1 MCFIERVERVLVLN
15 KTDLEWCTGTEN
27 DKKLRKN
34 MGGSRGGGVDGQPP
48 SFRTAHQKKIYQSI
62 MRGKTYENTWV
73 PKKSRKLP
81 VTISFIEVIFSGKEG
96 TL

>member
-1 MCFIERVERVLVLN
+1 MLN

-27 DKKLRKN
+27 DNKLP
-34 MGGSRGGGVDGQPP
+34 GGGGREWMASHPP
-48 SFRTAHQKKIYQSI
+48 LEQLTKKNIPKYNAWKNI
-62 MRGKTYENTWV
+62 RNDTWV

-81 VTISFIEVIFSGKEG
+81 VTISFIEVIFSEKEG

>member
-1 MCFIERVERVLVLN
+1 MLK

-34 MGGSRGGGVDGQPP
+34 MSGSRGRGAGVDGQPP
-48 SFRTAHQKKIYQSI
+48 SFRTAHQKNKPKYNAWKNI
-62 MRGKTYENTWV
+62 RNDTWV

>member
-1 MCFIERVERVLVLN
+1 MLN

-27 DKKLRKN
+27 DNKHRKN
-34 MGGSRGGGVDGQPP
+34 MGRSRGRRGWIGLGLGGLDGQPP
-48 SFRTAHQKKIYQSI
+48 SFRTAHQKNIPKYNAWKNI
-62 MRGKTYENTWV
+62 RNDTWV

-81 VTISFIEVIFSGKEG
+81 VTISFIEVIFSEKEG